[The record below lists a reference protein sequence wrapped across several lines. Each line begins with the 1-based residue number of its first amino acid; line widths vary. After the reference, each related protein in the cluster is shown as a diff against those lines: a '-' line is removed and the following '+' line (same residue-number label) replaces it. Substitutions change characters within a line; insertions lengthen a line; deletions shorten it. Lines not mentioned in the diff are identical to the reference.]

1 MATNVVK
8 GIVLLEGSFPVDHL
22 HPGLKHLLH
31 YGQQT
36 GDAGILD
43 WLSMF
48 AFERKN
54 KEVKKFTRQT
64 AAPLSSLTNH
74 TELDFVAK
82 LQSFSEKTADDLR
95 EQHIRLSKRVKGHVL
110 SDREKT
116 GLTMLGVT
124 SFFSYNVFNILKLL
138 GVHFKAGEWGSKR
151 CGSVVTTIYRQV
163 SRYCIVNAFLEVE
176 GKAYASVT

>member
-64 AAPLSSLTNH
+64 AAPLSSLANH

-82 LQSFSEKTADDLR
+82 LQSFSEKTADDL
-95 EQHIRLSKRVKGHVL
+95 
-110 SDREKT
+110 
-116 GLTMLGVT
+116 
-124 SFFSYNVFNILKLL
+124 
-138 GVHFKAGEWGSKR
+138 
-151 CGSVVTTIYRQV
+151 
-163 SRYCIVNAFLEVE
+163 
-176 GKAYASVT
+176 